1 MASWPFILKLAP
13 TRTGKFSTSP
23 SSSIMVRVFAAAA
36 LSAAVLAASAKASNF
51 FLAAEAPDYNNEV
64 VGNLL
69 ANVSAVRGDGEAY
82 AVFDWDNTC
91 MFGDISYTSVFYQVD
106 NLNFRFT
113 PENFESIFSLG
124 YNASSSDICLVNGT
138 NSVLGQDVN
147 GTDVTLATVLAETAK
162 DYKVLYE
169 AYVAPT
175 YNLTSNVQASNV
187 TLDEIKETTE
197 YQNFRAK
204 MGFLLYGLEVM
215 DGGDDHSDCS
225 QTIAMTVFPHLL
237 VGMTED
243 EIKTLIRSSIRW
255 NLGQAL
261 EEPTYT
267 STGDLA
273 VEGSYTKGLRFFNG
287 QESTMRA
294 LRAAG
299 VDVYIIS
306 ASPQLYA
313 AEAGNLFGLGNMVPN
328 DNVFGVRFKTDD
340 AGRFTG
346 ELVDNYPI
354 TWGPGKAEIITSIL
368 EPIHQGAPPIYSSG
382 DSDGDCE
389 MMNTVRDGVVDT
401 NNRLKG
407 NSSCIN
413 GFYVKACEYFGT
425 TEPSTGNTYLLQG
438 QDQVIGTWIT
448 SGFSTEDGVTY
459 ESAVDSYDQCA
470 HYKFLDL

>member
-1 MASWPFILKLAP
+1 
-13 TRTGKFSTSP
+13 
-23 SSSIMVRVFAAAA
+23 MVRVLAAAT
-36 LSAAVLAASAKASNF
+36 LSAALLAASATAANF

-106 NLNFRFT
+106 TLNFRFA
-113 PENFESIFSLG
+113 PEDFASIFSLG

-147 GTDVTLATVLAETAK
+147 GTDVTLAAALAETAK
-162 DYKVLYE
+162 DYQVLFD

-175 YNLTSNVQASNV
+175 YNLSSNATASNV
-187 TLDEIKETTE
+187 TLDEIKETTAFE
-197 YQNFRAK
+197 NFRAK
-204 MGFLLYGLEVM
+204 VAFLLYGLEAM
-215 DGGDDHSDCS
+215 DGGDDHSDCA

-237 VGMTED
+237 VGMAVD

-261 EEPTYT
+261 EEPSYT

-273 VEGSYTKGLRFFNG
+273 VEGSYTKGLRYFNG

-313 AEAGNLFGLGNMVPN
+313 AEAGNLLGLGNLVPN
-328 DNVFGVRFKTDD
+328 DNVYGVRFKTDD
-340 AGRFTG
+340 AGLFTA
-346 ELVDNYPI
+346 ELAEDYPI
-354 TWGPGKAEIITSIL
+354 TWGPGKAKVVTSIL

-389 MMNTVRDGVVDT
+389 MMDTVRDGVVDT

-413 GFYVKACEYFGT
+413 GFYVKACEYFGA
-425 TEPSTGNTYLLQG
+425 TEPKTNNAYLLQG
-438 QDQVIGTWIT
+438 QDKAIGTWIT

-459 ESAVDSYDQCA
+459 ESAVDSYNGCA
-470 HYKFLDL
+470 QYQFLDL

>member
-1 MASWPFILKLAP
+1 
-13 TRTGKFSTSP
+13 
-23 SSSIMVRVFAAAA
+23 MVRVFTLAS
-36 LSAAVLAASAKASNF
+36 LSAALLASCASASNF
-51 FLAAEAPDYNNEV
+51 FLAAEAPDYNNKV
-64 VGNLL
+64 VGNFL

-124 YNASSSDICLVNGT
+124 YNASSSDICLVNGP

-162 DYKVLYE
+162 DYKVLYD

-175 YNLTSNVQASNV
+175 YNLTSTSTPNA

-204 MGFLLYGLEVM
+204 MGFLLYGLEAM

-225 QTIAMTVFPHLL
+225 MKIAMTVFPHLL
-237 VGMTED
+237 VGMKVD
-243 EIKTLIRSSIRW
+243 EIKSLIRSSIRW

-261 EEPTYT
+261 EAPTYT
-267 STGDLA
+267 STGDLE

-294 LRAAG
+294 LRTAG

-328 DNVFGVRFKTDD
+328 DNVYGVRFKTDD
-340 AGRFTG
+340 AGLFTG

-354 TWGPGKAEIITSIL
+354 TWGPGKAKIVTSIL
-368 EPIHQGAPPIYSSG
+368 KPIHQGAAPIYSSG

-389 MMNTVRDGVVDT
+389 MMETVRDGVVDT

-407 NSSCIN
+407 NSTCIN

-425 TEPSTGNTYLLQG
+425 TEPNTSNAYLLQG

-459 ESAVDSYDQCA
+459 ESAVDSYNGCTQ
-470 HYKFLDL
+470 YQFLDL

>member
-1 MASWPFILKLAP
+1 
-13 TRTGKFSTSP
+13 
-23 SSSIMVRVFAAAA
+23 MVRVFAATIISTA
-36 LSAAVLAASAKASNF
+36 LLAASAAANNF
-51 FLAAEAPDYNNEV
+51 FLTAEAPDYNNEV

-106 NLNFRFT
+106 NLNFRFS
-113 PENFESIFSLG
+113 PENFESVFSLG
-124 YNASSSDICLVNGT
+124 YNASSSDLCLVNGT

-147 GTDVTLATVLAETAK
+147 GTDVTLATALEETSK
-162 DYKVLYE
+162 DYKVLYD

-175 YNLTSNVQASNV
+175 YNLTSNATASNV
-187 TLDEIKETTE
+187 TLDEIKETAE

-204 MGFLLYGLEVM
+204 MGFLLYALEAM
-215 DGGDDHSDCS
+215 DGGDDHSDCA

-237 VGMTED
+237 VGMEVD
-243 EIKTLIRSSIRW
+243 EIKSLIRSSIRW

-261 EEPTYT
+261 EAPTYT
-267 STGDLA
+267 STGDLQ
-273 VEGSYTKGLRFFNG
+273 VEGSYTKGLRYFNG

-313 AEAGNLFGLGNMVPN
+313 AEAGNLFGLGNTVPN
-328 DNVFGVRFKTDD
+328 DNVYGVRFKTDD
-340 AGRFTG
+340 EGRFTAD
-346 ELVDNYPI
+346 LVEDYPI
-354 TWGPGKAEIITSIL
+354 TWGPGKAKIVTNIL
-368 EPIHQGAPPIYSSG
+368 EPIHQGAPPLYSSG

-407 NSSCIN
+407 NSTCIN

-425 TEPSTGNTYLLQG
+425 TEPSTNNAYLLQG

-459 ESAVDSYDQCA
+459 ESAVDSYNGCTQ
-470 HYKFLDL
+470 YQFLNL